1 MRKSNYQKQ
10 KILIVDDSELNRS
23 ILADILQDEY
33 EIFEAA
39 DGVEAISVIQN
50 HFLELSA
57 VLLDIVMPRM
67 NGFDVISVM
76 NQRHWIE
83 DLPVIIISAES
94 GSGQIERAYNMGA
107 TDFIMRPFD
116 AVLVHRRVVN
126 TILLYT
132 KQKKLMGLVVEQ
144 VDEKER
150 RSNMMVDIL
159 SHIVE
164 FRNGESG
171 QHIIHIRT
179 FTDIMLRQ
187 LQKITDKYGL
197 TQADI
202 SLICLASSLHDI
214 G

>member
-1 MRKSNYQKQ
+1 MMRKSNYQKQ

-23 ILADILQDEY
+23 ILADILEDEY

-39 DGVEAISVIQN
+39 DGVEAIAIIQN
-50 HFLELSA
+50 NLMELSA

-67 NGFDVISVM
+67 NGFEVLSVM

-132 KQKKLMGLVVEQ
+132 KQKSLWDLLLS
-144 VDEKER
+144 
-150 RSNMMVDIL
+150 RSMK
-159 SHIVE
+159 
-164 FRNGESG
+164 RNAGA
-171 QHIIHIRT
+171 T
-179 FTDIMLRQ
+179 
-187 LQKITDKYGL
+187 
-197 TQADI
+197 
-202 SLICLASSLHDI
+202 
-214 G
+214 